1 MTTQNHVSHSSKH
14 VRMRVPRGAEGLLD
28 SAQSRIERLRET
40 ARERGYALLDS
51 AKERG
56 GEMLDQA
63 RDQGRRALDGARD
76 WASENP
82 AQAAGVAFIAGV
94 VVTRWLSGKRSED

>member
-1 MTTQNHVSHSSKH
+1 MTTHNNVAHAKH
-14 VRMRVPRGAEGLLD
+14 RIRIPRSAEGMLD
-28 SAQSRIERLRET
+28 TAQSRIERMREA

-56 GEMLDQA
+56 AEALDQA
-63 RDQGRRALDGARD
+63 REQGKRALDGAKD

-82 AQAAGVAFIAGV
+82 AQAAGVAFVAGV
-94 VVTRWLSGKRSED
+94 IVTRWLSGGKKKED